1 MYHQFQIAITFVNF
15 TPLIQITYIRLNRA
29 CKNFFDEKFDD
40 DQMLLFQIYEV
51 IRTRNCNIRNNITF
65 SVCKIYFLYF
75 KTLIDFT
82 LMIKILCVKLI
93 EALFTHLKSKITYL
107 VSRQN
112 LKHFYLQNYKRNI
125 SKIW

>member
-1 MYHQFQIAITFVNF
+1 
-15 TPLIQITYIRLNRA
+15 
-29 CKNFFDEKFDD
+29 
-40 DQMLLFQIYEV
+40 MLLFQMYEV
-51 IRTRNCNIRNNITF
+51 IRTLNCNIRKNITF

-75 KTLIDFT
+75 KTLIDPT

-93 EALFTHLKSKITYL
+93 EALFTHFKSKITYL